1 VGGNDLKIRVV
12 RREDGDS
19 TLQVLRASMPGW
31 ANLEFTPRS
40 KMAVTTQDAVETVRS
55 VKGAIGFGP
64 HSEAL
69 KAETVVL
76 TIDGRAP
83 TDTGYPSAVELGLVF
98 KSGAV
103 DPEVQGFVD
112 FSKSET
118 ARDILSGHGAIP
130 VSQHS

>member
-1 VGGNDLKIRVV
+1 
-12 RREDGDS
+12 
-19 TLQVLRASMPGW
+19 
-31 ANLEFTPRS
+31 
-40 KMAVTTQDAVETVRS
+40 
-55 VKGAIGFGP
+55 
-64 HSEAL
+64 
-69 KAETVVL
+69 
-76 TIDGRAP
+76 
-83 TDTGYPSAVELGLVF
+83 VF